1 MLPLLHLL
9 IFMLCVVMLHAFG
22 NFSIHNHC
30 MNNVIFFCTV
40 QCNVEALEF
49 PKAGES
55 QYFHSEKY
63 RSWQDIDS

>member
-1 MLPLLHLL
+1 
-9 IFMLCVVMLHAFG
+9 
-22 NFSIHNHC
+22 
-30 MNNVIFFCTV
+30 MNNLEISTSFAQF
-40 QCNVEALEF
+40 NAMLKLKEF